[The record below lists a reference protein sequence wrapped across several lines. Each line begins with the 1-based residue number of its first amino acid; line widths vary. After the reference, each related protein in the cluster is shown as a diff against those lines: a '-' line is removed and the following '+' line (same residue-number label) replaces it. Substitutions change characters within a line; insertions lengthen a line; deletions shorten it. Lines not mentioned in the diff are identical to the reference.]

1 MREHGHLLLLL
12 FMLLNELVLLVDEAD
27 GLCLLEQLLAL
38 INLILFLFYKLVEVE
53 HHHELLFEVV
63 EELEHRLAIVK
74 CTRVDSHALQT
85 CIHLNLEQFVD
96 TKLTL
101 EAI

>member
-1 MREHGHLLLLL
+1 MCQHSHLLLLL
-12 FMLLNELVLLVDEAD
+12 FMLLNELVLLVDEAN

-53 HHHELLFEVV
+53 HHHELLLEAVQ
-63 EELEHRLAIVK
+63 ELEHRLAIVK

-85 CIHLNLEQFVD
+85 RIHLNLEQFVD
-96 TKLTL
+96 TKLAL

>member
-1 MREHGHLLLLL
+1 MCQHSHLLLLLL

-38 INLILFLFYKLVEVE
+38 INLILFLFYELVEVE
-53 HHHELLFEVV
+53 HDHKLLLEVV

-74 CTRVDSHALQT
+74 
-85 CIHLNLEQFVD
+85 
-96 TKLTL
+96 
-101 EAI
+101 